1 MAVKKY
7 NFEEENS
14 FNTFIR
20 EIDILQWIK
29 FKRKEKVF
37 IEMFGVTRVK
47 KDEWWIVMGWI
58 DGYNISKDEKLSE
71 FGMWNIPF

>member
-7 NFEEENS
+7 NFEEKYC

-20 EIDILQWIK
+20 DIHILQLIIYW
-29 FKRKEKVF
+29 RKEKIL

-58 DGYNISKDEKLSE
+58 DGYKISFYKLSE
-71 FGMWNIPF
+71 LGMWNIPF